1 MNNVSINSN
10 KILNF
15 KSTQEQM
22 LGNAQVPIEQYERP
36 VELPQIYNIPQ
47 DWQKKT
53 AKEKVKKWDAMELV
67 TPWLEHPL
75 LTLGT
80 CLGLS
85 IGVDKFAE
93 ACGGSY
99 STSLVGRAANLGDKI
114 ENSKFIQSKP
124 SQTFFGWIKRG
135 KDKIIKLSEK
145 SDLLRAVR
153 KTPSQPEWMM
163 PKSEMLSM
171 EQHIAQDFTQ
181 ITGKLNL
188 TNEKPVRLIDLK
200 LDKTDKEFIKKFFK
214 DTSATEEAVSNAV
227 QLKRIGVADDVI
239 KETIYKGDATA
250 LTKKMQLDKMGIDL
264 DFLHKIEKNAV
275 TKGDIKKI
283 REACKNAKNIA
294 VADGNIGLLGKF
306 QPLAKKMGLDE
317 IGNRLVSMGETKT
330 KTGKALATFLQKCY
344 RGLTFGGG
352 KTGVIIWVAP
362 TLVQAICAVK
372 KADSDEKVGTLAHGI
387 VNSISWVFTFPIA
400 MKLMHRI
407 GGMQYAGMSPK
418 KVAEMRK
425 LINDF
430 NTKANPHVEDHWY
443 GAFGIGTKKPASET
457 FKDFN
462 EYKLA
467 KAEVKKKIKALKTVK
482 DQSLLTKIGRKIGS
496 FMTLDLEILKSYRG
510 GSVPGSVTK
519 NIPNFLRNLGG
530 VPMRFAIWSA
540 ISMSVLEPIIEKGLK
555 LCFGNFY
562 DRFDEEGYETAK
574 AEQKKFTHED
584 LRNRLYEAQA
594 EKIYGNK
601 NKTEEN
607 TTDNEKNDE
616 YQAVLAQKFKTKM
629 NIDDENQ
636 VIENEQKITDLESD
650 LKADNIE
657 VTTVPEPQ
665 ITNNLN
671 NAEVKPDITQD
682 IAVEENKIIEENEI
696 IEEEPIVSKTEEVVT
711 DTNTMNTEEK
721 IDTLGETIDNYSY
734 IPKETAIENAID
746 EKIVIDNY
754 SYIPNQN
761 SVVNTIEENTI
772 PKDNYTYIPKSDA
785 VKNIEKEISNNDSY
799 SYIPSSENIIKNQNT
814 INKYIPSQHGIKVVK
829 TFDNSALNDALRRA
843 ERAEKKAL
851 QILAGNFES

>member
-22 LGNAQVPIEQYERP
+22 LGNAQVPIEQYQQP
-36 VELPQIYNIPQ
+36 VELPKIYNIPQ
-47 DWQKKT
+47 DWQQKSV
-53 AKEKVKKWDAMELV
+53 KEKIKKLDVMDLV
-67 TPWLEHPL
+67 SPWLEHPL

-188 TNEKPVRLIDLK
+188 TNENPVRLIDLK

-239 KETIYKGDATA
+239 KDTIYKGNATA
-250 LTKKMQLDKMGIDL
+250 LTKKMQLDKMGIDV
-264 DFLHKIEKNAV
+264 DFLHKIEKNSV
-275 TKGDIKKI
+275 SKGDIKKI

-294 VADGNIGLLGKF
+294 VADGNIALLGKF
-306 QPLAKKMGLDE
+306 QPLSRKMGLDE
-317 IGNRLVSMGETKT
+317 IGNRLISMGETKT

-344 RGLTFGGG
+344 RGLTFGGN

-510 GSVPGSVTK
+510 GSVPESIAR

-540 ISMSVLEPIIEKGLK
+540 ISMSVLDPIIEKGLK

-562 DRFDEEGYETAK
+562 DRFDEEDYEAAK

-607 TTDNEKNDE
+607 TIDNNKNDE
-616 YQAVLAQKFKTKM
+616 YQAILAQKFKTKM

-636 VIENEQKITDLESD
+636 IIDNEAPTTDLESD
-650 LKADNIE
+650 LKSDNIK
-657 VTTVPEPQ
+657 VATVPEPQ
-665 ITNNLN
+665 IVDNLN
-671 NAEVKPDITQD
+671 DVEAKSDITQD
-682 IAVEENKIIEENEI
+682 LAVEENKIIEEEPLVTK
-696 IEEEPIVSKTEEVVT
+696 IENVVT
-711 DTNTMNTEEK
+711 DTNIMNTEEK
-721 IDTLGETIDNYSY
+721 IDTTDETIDNYSY
-734 IPKETAIENAID
+734 IPKETAVENAID
-746 EKIVIDNY
+746 EKKVKDNY
-754 SYIPNQN
+754 SYIPSQTGI
-761 SVVNTIEENTI
+761 VTKVEENTI

-785 VKNIEKEISNNDSY
+785 VKNTEKEFTNNDNY
-799 SYIPSSENIIKNQNT
+799 TYIPSSENIIKNQNLV
-814 INKYIPSQHGIKVVK
+814 NKYIPSQHGIQVVK

-851 QILAGNFES
+851 QILAGDFDS